1 MLAKAEEEWHQG
13 SRTVQHPPPPT
24 KHFANGSV
32 WPSEKK
38 FEGDVG
44 KFPERQH
51 MPFALHVLEACQHG
65 IPRNKD
71 VCANP
76 VN

>member
-13 SRTVQHPPPPT
+13 VVLFNTLPLR
-24 KHFANGSV
+24 HFVSGSV
-32 WPSEKK
+32 WPCEKK